1 MRIKSTNMRLA
12 LTLLA
17 AGCISLAAAT
27 VWGQATGTG
36 CDQRLV
42 DAMDQSGLEYQI
54 DEDNDAQVI
63 LAWDDERTHAI
74 WASTE
79 TETYGGIEVR
89 EVWAF
94 VTEYDSVSD
103 IPNDVLLDL
112 LGANARL
119 KFGKYAIAVNEST
132 GIVRVLFVVTV
143 SPELDG
149 ESLAIMIKFVGEV
162 ADEMEKVLEAVSG
175 SDIF

>member
-1 MRIKSTNMRLA
+1 MRIKSTKMKLA
-12 LTLLA
+12 LTLVA

-27 VWGQATGTG
+27 VWGQATGTD

-42 DAMDQSGLEYQI
+42 NAMDQSGLEYRI
-54 DEDNDAQVI
+54 DEDNDVQII

-103 IPNDVLLDL
+103 IPNEVLLDL
-112 LGANARL
+112 LRANAKL
-119 KFGKYAIAVNEST
+119 KFGKYAIAVNENT
-132 GIVRVLFVVTV
+132 GLVRVLFVVTV

-149 ESLAIMIKFVGEV
+149 PSLATMIKFVGEV
-162 ADEMEKVLEAVSG
+162 ADEMEKVLETVPG
-175 SDIF
+175 IDTF